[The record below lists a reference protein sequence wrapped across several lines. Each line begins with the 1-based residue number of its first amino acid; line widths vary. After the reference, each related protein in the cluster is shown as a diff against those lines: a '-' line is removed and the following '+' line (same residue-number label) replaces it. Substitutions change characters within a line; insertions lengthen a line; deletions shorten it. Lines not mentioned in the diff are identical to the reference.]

1 MKFMGLERQ
10 IENWLIED
18 MPYMDMTTDM
28 LDIDN
33 KNVSAEVTA
42 KESGVIA
49 GTEVF
54 EAVFKKISP
63 QFEVVHFIKDG
74 DAVDK
79 GTVLF
84 KVTGPAVD
92 MLKGERLALNLLQRM
107 SGIATLSSRFAEAV
121 SGYETKIVDTR
132 KTTPGLRQLEK
143 YAVRVGGCFNHRY
156 SLSDAVM
163 IKDNHIKAA
172 GGIMEAVGSI
182 RGKIGHTV
190 KIEVEVTG
198 LEELET
204 ALKAGADIIMLDN
217 MSLADMK
224 TAVNRAADKAILE
237 ASGGVNLNTVKDI
250 AATGVHI
257 ISVGALTHS
266 YRSMDISMNIAL

>member
-224 TAVNRAADKAILE
+224 TAVDRAADKAILE

>member
-28 LDIDN
+28 LDIEN

-42 KESGVIA
+42 KEPGVIA

-190 KIEVEVTG
+190 KVEVEVTD

-217 MSLADMK
+217 MSLVDMK
-224 TAVNRAADKAILE
+224 TAVERAADKAILE

-266 YRSMDISMNIAL
+266 YRSMDISMNIEL

>member
-28 LDIDN
+28 LDIEN

-42 KESGVIA
+42 KEPGVIA

-190 KIEVEVTG
+190 KVEVEVTG

-217 MSLADMK
+217 MSLVDMK
-224 TAVNRAADKAILE
+224 TAVERAADKAILE

-266 YRSMDISMNIAL
+266 YRSMDISMNIEL